1 MMKLSTMKQVVE
13 TLNDNW
19 ESKLANDIANL
30 WDHDKDTV
38 KYFRSSANF
47 IFTFQ
52 KRNNRFFLR
61 FNKSS
66 AKSKKELQE
75 EIKLLKAL
83 NERKENIVKPVK
95 SVHNNYVETVNTK
108 LGEYNAVVFEEVKGK
123 QFEFGELEKEDFYK
137 WGKELGNLHKCTN
150 EIESKLSFNINSW
163 EDHLFFIENNLPG
176 EETSALEELKRTKDW
191 MYNLNIDD
199 KNYGI
204 IHFDFELDNLI
215 YNNKGFNVIDFDDSA
230 YYWYAADIAFALRD
244 LFAGKVDFKNVLFR
258 AFIKG
263 YESRFIVKKELF
275 GDLPWFLRF
284 HNLLTFTKLIKAV
297 DINEDRN
304 QPDWLIDLKYK
315 LNNVIEEYRKTFEK
329 IN

>member
-1 MMKLSTMKQVVE
+1 MMKLSSMKQVVE

-19 ESKLANDIANL
+19 ESKLANNIVNL
-30 WDHDKDTV
+30 WDHDKNTV

-66 AKSKKELQE
+66 SKSKRELQE

-95 SVHNNYVETVNTK
+95 SVRNNYVETVKTK
-108 LGEYNAVVFEEVKGK
+108 LGEYNAVVFEEVKGNR
-123 QFEFGELEKEDFYK
+123 FEFEELGKKNFYI
-137 WGKELGNLHKCTN
+137 WGKELGNLHNTTN
-150 EIESKLSFNINSW
+150 KIESNLSLNFNSW
-163 EDHLFFIENNLPG
+163 EDHLIFIENNLPD
-176 EETSALEELKRTKDW
+176 EETSALEELKKIKDR
-191 MYNLNIDD
+191 MYNLKIDN

-215 YNNKGFNVIDFDDSA
+215 YNNKRFYIIDFDDAA
-230 YYWYAADIAFALRD
+230 YYCYVADIVFALRD
-244 LFAGKVDFKNVLFR
+244 LFAGKVDFNNDMLK

-263 YESRFIVKKELF
+263 YKGEFIIEQDKLLDLF
-275 GDLPWFLRF
+275 LFLRF

-297 DINEDRN
+297 DINEDSN
-304 QPDWLIDLKYK
+304 QPAWLINLKYK
-315 LNNVIEEYRKTFEK
+315 LNDVIRGYRNSFEK
-329 IN
+329 AN